1 MIKKII
7 ACAAISGMFFGFGC
21 QFSQAAVM
29 DGNKIMDQRMSENLC
44 ALTFDDGPST
54 NTTALLDMLD
64 SYGIKATFFLLG
76 QRAAAHPD
84 LVRRIHTDGHDVG
97 NHSWSHPNLRVLTNE
112 RQNEELRKTDELLR
126 ELGATPLY
134 MRPPYGVFDDRV
146 VKIAKDLGIDI
157 ILWSL
162 DSRDW
167 KSLPA
172 DYAKLR
178 STRGTVYD
186 DGALR
191 GVFLFHDTHKST
203 VEDLPRIIANL
214 RAGGCEKFVTISE
227 YLAGI
232 EDPEPALLMTRHEP
246 AQKPAL
252 AKVQIKPAPPAY
264 ASGTGPVPLARCSR
278 PGNYAVE
285 KPQEPLDLED
295 AQAARAVAT
304 GG

>member
-1 MIKKII
+1 MEV
-7 ACAAISGMFFGFGC
+7 
-21 QFSQAAVM
+21 QFATGAVI

-44 ALTFDDGPST
+44 ALTFDDGPSP
-54 NTTALLDMLD
+54 NTPVLLNMLNE
-64 SYGIKATFFLLG
+64 YGIKATFFLLG
-76 QRAAAHPD
+76 QRAIAQPD
-84 LVRRIHTDGHDVG
+84 IVRRIDAEGHEIG
-97 NHSWSHPNLRVLTNE
+97 NHSWSHPNLRMMDSE
-112 RQNEELRKTDELLR
+112 RQREELCKTDQILR
-126 ELGATPLY
+126 DIGVTPLY
-134 MRPPYGVFDDRV
+134 VRPPYGAFDERV
-146 VKIAKDLGIDI
+146 IKIAQELGVDI

-191 GVFLFHDTHKST
+191 GIFLFHDTHKST

-214 RAGGCEKFVTISE
+214 QAGGCEKFVTVSE

-232 EDPEPALLMTRHEP
+232 ADQEPALLMTRHEP
-246 AQKPAL
+246 IQSPAPAT
-252 AKVQIKPAPPAY
+252 AKIPVEAAPPAY
-264 ASGTGPVPLARCSR
+264 ATGSGPVPFARCSR
-278 PGNYAVE
+278 PWNYAE
-285 KPQEPLDLED
+285 DKQQKPLLLED
-295 AQAARAVAT
+295 AQAAMKSSN